1 MVARNRSL
9 KNQTKEIIKS
19 DEDEAIKT
27 TKGFFRKYFS
37 FRSKIAQRIYI
48 FVFSAVAIAAMLSYN
63 YTPNIGIELGKPSPR
78 NIKANKSIQFED
90 VAKTEEDKN
99 KNEAQVEDVYVY
111 DPEVLNGKEGVLYQV
126 KYFYLLSLI
135 VQKSDG
141 KTIEEKVAYLTNLFG
156 STYTESV
163 VSSALNLSIDEN
175 NLLMQETQNIVKEI
189 MKEKIKP
196 TEVDFV
202 KNGVDKLVQQDKKI
216 DTRNIPL
223 AVEVLKNNIKATAV
237 FDPAATEKAK
247 KDARLATPP
256 HMISVL
262 EGQTIVSE
270 GEIVNEDDIA
280 VLQKLGL
287 LEKEINWKRYIFIS
301 SVSLV
306 IVFMLGFY
314 IYKFSSSIY
323 NNTRKVLIISV
334 LLVIFTAIIKL
345 LTTLSVI
352 HLNLWNYLF
361 PIMAASMICT
371 IIFDL
376 RMGIVITICLALFA
390 GIATN
395 LDFSIALA
403 YLAGGIF
410 STYLVSNISQRSEVM
425 KSGFISSLILAFL
438 FLTINLVS
446 GNPTSIA
453 LYTMLGVLNG
463 IICAI
468 LTIGLLPFI
477 ESTFKIV
484 TAMGLLEL
492 SHTDQPVLKE
502 MLISAPGTYN
512 HSLLVGHLAENAAKA
527 IGADSLLVKVAALYH
542 DLGKLRRPEYF
553 VENQSNLENVHDKLN
568 PSMSK
573 NIIANHIRDGIE
585 DAIKNKI
592 PRKVIQVI
600 SQHHGTSLMTYF
612 YEKQKDKETI
622 KTSNGSSE
630 LMKSHFRYQT
640 RKPQSKEAAVL
651 MLADSAEAAVRSIDE
666 ITPKK
671 IEQMVNYIIDNKIK
685 DGQLNESDVTLKEI
699 SMIRSSLIDGLISI
713 YHSRIAYPG
722 TDLKVAGDSQ

>member
-1 MVARNRSL
+1 MVARNRNL

-27 TKGFFRKYFS
+27 PKGFFRKYFS

-111 DPEVLNGKEGVLYQV
+111 DPEVLNGKEGVLYQI

-135 VQKSDG
+135 VQKSTG

-156 STYTESV
+156 STYPESV

-175 NLLMQETQNIVKEI
+175 NLLMQETQNIAKEI

-216 DTRNIPL
+216 DTKNILL
-223 AVEVLKNNIKATAV
+223 AAEVLKNNIKGTAV

-247 KDARLATPP
+247 KDARLVTPP
-256 HMISVL
+256 HMVSVL

-270 GEIVNEDDIA
+270 GEIVNEDDIIL
-280 VLQKLGL
+280 LQKLGL

-301 SVSLV
+301 SISLV

-395 LDFSIALA
+395 LDFSMALA

-622 KTSNGSSE
+622 KASNGSSE

>member
-1 MVARNRSL
+1 
-9 KNQTKEIIKS
+9 
-19 DEDEAIKT
+19 
-27 TKGFFRKYFS
+27 
-37 FRSKIAQRIYI
+37 
-48 FVFSAVAIAAMLSYN
+48 
-63 YTPNIGIELGKPSPR
+63 
-78 NIKANKSIQFED
+78 
-90 VAKTEEDKN
+90 
-99 KNEAQVEDVYVY
+99 
-111 DPEVLNGKEGVLYQV
+111 
-126 KYFYLLSLI
+126 
-135 VQKSDG
+135 
-141 KTIEEKVAYLTNLFG
+141 
-156 STYTESV
+156 
-163 VSSALNLSIDEN
+163 
-175 NLLMQETQNIVKEI
+175 
-189 MKEKIKP
+189 
-196 TEVDFV
+196 
-202 KNGVDKLVQQDKKI
+202 
-216 DTRNIPL
+216 
-223 AVEVLKNNIKATAV
+223 
-237 FDPAATEKAK
+237 
-247 KDARLATPP
+247 
-256 HMISVL
+256 
-262 EGQTIVSE
+262 
-270 GEIVNEDDIA
+270 
-280 VLQKLGL
+280 
-287 LEKEINWKRYIFIS
+287 
-301 SVSLV
+301 
-306 IVFMLGFY
+306 
-314 IYKFSSSIY
+314 
-323 NNTRKVLIISV
+323 
-334 LLVIFTAIIKL
+334 
-345 LTTLSVI
+345 
-352 HLNLWNYLF
+352 
-361 PIMAASMICT
+361 
-371 IIFDL
+371 
-376 RMGIVITICLALFA
+376 
-390 GIATN
+390 
-395 LDFSIALA
+395 
-403 YLAGGIF
+403 
-410 STYLVSNISQRSEVM
+410 M

-622 KTSNGSSE
+622 KASNGSSE

>member
-1 MVARNRSL
+1 MIARNRSL

-27 TKGFFRKYFS
+27 PKGFFRKYFS

-63 YTPNIGIELGKPSPR
+63 YTPNIGIEMGKPSPR

-90 VAKTEEDKN
+90 VAKTEEDRN

-111 DPEVLNGKEGVLYQV
+111 DPEVLNGKEGVLYQI
-126 KYFYLLSLI
+126 KYFYLLSQI
-135 VQKSDG
+135 VQKSEG

-156 STYTESV
+156 NTYPESV
-163 VSSALNLSIDEN
+163 ISIALNLSIDEN
-175 NLLMQETQNIVKEI
+175 NLLMQETQNIAKEI

-202 KNGVDKLVQQDKKI
+202 KNGVDKLVQQDEKI
-216 DTRNIPL
+216 DTKNNTIVV
-223 AVEVLKNNIKATAV
+223 AVLKNNIKATAV
-237 FDPAATEKAK
+237 FNPEATEKAK
-247 KDARLATPP
+247 NDARLVTPP
-256 HMISVL
+256 HMVSVL

-270 GEIVNEDDIA
+270 GEIVNEDDITL
-280 VLQKLGL
+280 LQKLGL
-287 LEKEINWKRYIFIS
+287 LEREINWKRYIFIS

-306 IVFMLGFY
+306 TVFMLGFY
-314 IYKFSSSIY
+314 IYKFNLSIY
-323 NNTRKVLIISV
+323 NNTRKILIVSI

-371 IIFDL
+371 IIFDT
-376 RMGIVITICLALFA
+376 RMGIVVTICLALFA

-468 LTIGLLPFI
+468 FTIGLLPFI

-492 SHTDQPVLKE
+492 SHTDQPILKE

-512 HSLLVGHLAENAAKA
+512 HSLLVGHLAENVAKA

-553 VENQSNLENVHDKLN
+553 VENQSNLENIHDKLN

-622 KTSNGSSE
+622 KASNGSSE